1 MLVSELPGISVS
13 DILGEAPQFLVRGG
27 LSTTRRRLIIRILCR
42 ISGKQGELAVLV
54 PQSQRYCQPRLQQ
67 PERRVLARAQ
77 SSVSARRSGP
87 GSRRL
92 INLARREHQWEL
104 AHQPASSTQR
114 EPLDTTGSLTLHIA
128 DHVVSSNNLREA
140 RLQSGES
147 RVGRGPASWQ
157 HRSCS
162 RGVARRKG
170 GGVSGLKRATLG
182 RGMHQP
188 RGDSQEARQARQN
201 GTPAEQSTRGLAHSR
216 VKPEKLKQAGADD
229 YRKSGRGKRERLTT
243 CKKRRTGHTRTLHQ
257 RAASRPEPSCRRLA
271 RLGGTRSPGE
281 PAGRRT
287 RRGVAT
293 CPASRKQGE
302 KRLHGEHE
310 ERKRRGKARMRA
322 GGWRCVS

>member
-1 MLVSELPGISVS
+1 MS

-147 RVGRGPASWQ
+147 RVGLGPTSWQ

-170 GGVSGLKRATLG
+170 GGWCIRPQARNSGTWNASTKR
-182 RGMHQP
+182 RQP
-188 RGDSQEARQARQN
+188 RGPPGETGRDTSGTEHTRARSQPGQTRKAQA
-201 GTPAEQSTRGLAHSR
+201 
-216 VKPEKLKQAGADD
+216 
-229 YRKSGRGKRERLTT
+229 SGR
-243 CKKRRTGHTRTLHQ
+243 
-257 RAASRPEPSCRRLA
+257 RRLPQVGA
-271 RLGGTRSPGE
+271 
-281 PAGRRT
+281 
-287 RRGVAT
+287 
-293 CPASRKQGE
+293 
-302 KRLHGEHE
+302 
-310 ERKRRGKARMRA
+310 
-322 GGWRCVS
+322 W